1 MTTLLAGDIGG
12 TKTLLSLHAADGLET
27 LAQERY
33 SSADWPDLAAM
44 VNHFLGGLRP
54 AGRAQPAVACLAVA
68 GPVQGGRARLT
79 NLPWSL
85 EEQDLA
91 RACAIPCV
99 ELVNDFAV
107 LIYGL
112 PHLQAHQQAT
122 VRAGSTQPDAP
133 LLIDAGMV
141 VETVAPLCI
150 VTGKFDRLAAVVL
163 AGFCAVTAVGYH
175 QFWTYDDLRAPG
187 KSKGREEMWEFL
199 KNFGLVGGLLMVVF
213 PQGGRQ

>member
-1 MTTLLAGDIGG
+1 MTLMNFIARVCLVCLFPPSAYD
-12 TKTLLSLHAADGLET
+12 KLKHRQEALEQ
-27 LAQERY
+27 AR
-33 SSADWPDLAAM
+33 S
-44 VNHFLGGLRP
+44 
-54 AGRAQPAVACLAVA
+54 
-68 GPVQGGRARLT
+68 GPL
-79 NLPWSL
+79 
-85 EEQDLA
+85 
-91 RACAIPCV
+91 
-99 ELVNDFAV
+99 
-107 LIYGL
+107 
-112 PHLQAHQQAT
+112 
-122 VRAGSTQPDAP
+122 PDAP